1 MSEGPEAAGVTGSG
15 DGPRNVPEPVTAV
28 TDTAGAW
35 LPARMAE
42 VESGLLQAVEG
53 EGSLA
58 ADAVR
63 TLNAGGKRMR
73 PMLVL
78 LCAGPEAGAAAVR
91 SGIAVELVHMASLV
105 HDDVLDRAPL
115 RRGLPTVFARSGRE
129 RATALGDRLFSTA
142 FRILVEG
149 GDSGAVSE
157 VSATAV
163 DLARGELKQREGA
176 FNMELTESDYFERC
190 GLKTGRLFEA
200 ACVLGRASTGG
211 DPEPVGLFG
220 RRIGLAFQLLDDVL
234 DIAGP
239 PERTGKARGTDL
251 LDGTVTLP
259 LIVAAGFDPALS
271 ALDLRSLDES
281 SAEVACDRIEATG
294 ALEQVRARAIE
305 LIDEA
310 KEGLAGAG
318 IETDQRQ
325 LLELIADG
333 VVLRYS

>member
-1 MSEGPEAAGVTGSG
+1 MGTPAENESARRRSL
-15 DGPRNVPEPVTAV
+15 PEPVTAV

-42 VESGLLQAVEG
+42 VEAGLLAAVEDEAG
-53 EGSLA
+53 LS

-78 LCAGPEAGAAAVR
+78 LCAGPEAGDAAVR
-91 SGIAVELVHMASLV
+91 AGIAVELVHMASLV

-115 RRGLPTVFARSGRE
+115 RRGLPTVYASAGRE

-142 FRILVEG
+142 FKVLVDG
-149 GDSGAVSE
+149 GDAAAVTE
-157 VSATAV
+157 ISATAV
-163 DLARGELKQREGA
+163 DLARGELRQREGA
-176 FNMELTESDYFERC
+176 FDMGLSETDYFDRC
-190 GLKTGRLFEA
+190 ALKTGRLFEA

-211 DPEPVGLFG
+211 EAGQVGLFG
-220 RRIGLAFQLLDDVL
+220 HRIGLAFQLLDDVL

-259 LIVAAGFDPALS
+259 LIVAAEFDPALA
-271 ALDLRSLDES
+271 ALDLRSLDED
-281 SAEVACDRIEATG
+281 SAAIACDRIAATG
-294 ALEQVRARAIE
+294 ALDQVRSRAIS
-305 LIDEA
+305 LIEEA
-310 KEGLAGAG
+310 KAGLAGG
-318 IETDQRQ
+318 GLDDQQRE

>member
-1 MSEGPEAAGVTGSG
+1 MNGAEGESTRRSL
-15 DGPRNVPEPVTAV
+15 PEPVTAV

-35 LPARMAE
+35 LPARMSE
-42 VESGLLQAVEG
+42 VETGLLAAVEG
-53 EGSLA
+53 GGELSE
-58 ADAVR
+58 DAVR

-78 LCAGPEAGAAAVR
+78 LCAGPGAGPAAVR
-91 SGIAVELVHMASLV
+91 AGIAVELVHMASLV

-115 RRGLPTVFARSGRE
+115 RRGLPTVYASSGRE

-142 FRILVEG
+142 FKVLVDG
-149 GDSGAVSE
+149 GDGEAVTE

-163 DLARGELKQREGA
+163 DLARGELRQREGA
-176 FNMELTESDYFERC
+176 FNMELTEADYFERC

-200 ACVLGRASTGG
+200 ACVLGRSSTGG
-211 DPEPVGLFG
+211 DSGPIGLFG
-220 RRIGLAFQLLDDVL
+220 HRIGLAFQLLDDVL

-259 LIVAAGFDPALS
+259 VIVAAARDPEIAS
-271 ALDLRSLDES
+271 LDLRSLDER
-281 SAEVACDRIEATG
+281 SAAEACDRIAATG
-294 ALEQVRARAIE
+294 ALEEVRGRAIG
-305 LIDEA
+305 LIEEA
-310 KEGLAGAG
+310 KAGLTGTG
-318 IETDQRQ
+318 IETEQRE

-333 VVLRYS
+333 VVHRYS

>member
-1 MSEGPEAAGVTGSG
+1 MSAAGNESRRGSL
-15 DGPRNVPEPVTAV
+15 PEPVTAV

-35 LPARMAE
+35 LPARMRE
-42 VESGLLQAVEG
+42 VESGLLAVVEG
-53 EGSLA
+53 EGELA
-58 ADAVR
+58 EDAVR

-78 LCAGPEAGAAAVR
+78 LCAGPEAGNAAVR
-91 SGIAVELVHMASLV
+91 AGIAVELVHMASLV

-115 RRGLPTVFARSGRE
+115 RRGLPTVYASSGRE

-142 FRILVEG
+142 FKVLVEG
-149 GDSGAVSE
+149 GDADAVTE

-163 DLARGELKQREGA
+163 DLARGELRQREGA
-176 FNMELTESDYFERC
+176 FNLELTESEYFERC
-190 GLKTGRLFEA
+190 ALKTGRLFEA
-200 ACVLGRASTGG
+200 ACVLGRASTGR
-211 DPEPVGLFG
+211 EPGPIGLFG
-220 RRIGLAFQLLDDVL
+220 HRIGLAFQLLDDVL

-259 LIVAAGFDPALS
+259 LIVAARLDPAL
-271 ALDLRSLDES
+271 AGLDLRALDEQ
-281 SAEVACDRIEATG
+281 SAAVTCDRIAATG
-294 ALEQVRARAIE
+294 ALDEVRQRAIDLVE
-305 LIDEA
+305 EA
-310 KEGLAGAG
+310 KAGLNGAG
-318 IETDQRQ
+318 IEPEQQQ

>member
-1 MSEGPEAAGVTGSG
+1 MNGAKGEPSRRSL
-15 DGPRNVPEPVTAV
+15 PEPVTAV

-35 LPARMAE
+35 LPTRMSE
-42 VESGLLQAVEG
+42 VESGLLNAVEG
-53 EGSLA
+53 GGELSE
-58 ADAVR
+58 DAVR

-78 LCAGPEAGAAAVR
+78 LCAGPEAGPAAVR
-91 SGIAVELVHMASLV
+91 AGIAVELVHMASLV

-115 RRGLPTVFARSGRE
+115 RRGLPTVYASSGRD

-142 FRILVEG
+142 FKALVDG
-149 GDSGAVSE
+149 GDADAVTE

-163 DLARGELKQREGA
+163 DLARGELRQREGA
-176 FNMELTESDYFERC
+176 FNMELTEADYFERS

-200 ACVLGRASTGG
+200 ACVLGRSSIGG
-211 DPEPVGLFG
+211 DSGPIGLFG
-220 RRIGLAFQLLDDVL
+220 HRIGLAFQLLDDVL

-259 LIVAAGFDPALS
+259 LIVAAGFDPAL
-271 ALDLRSLDES
+271 AAMDLRTLDEE
-281 SAEVACDRIEATG
+281 SAAIACDRIEATG
-294 ALEQVRARAIE
+294 ALDEVRSRAIG
-305 LIDEA
+305 LIEEA
-310 KEGLAGAG
+310 KAGLSGAG
-318 IETDQRQ
+318 VEPDQRE

>member
-1 MSEGPEAAGVTGSG
+1 MSEAEDAAS
-15 DGPRNVPEPVTAV
+15 RRRSLPEPVTAV
-28 TDTAGAW
+28 TDTAGDW

-42 VESGLLQAVEG
+42 VESGLVGAVEAEG
-53 EGSLA
+53 ELA
-58 ADAVR
+58 EDAIR

-78 LCAGPEAGAAAVR
+78 LCAGPEAGDAAVR
-91 SGIAVELVHMASLV
+91 AGIAVELVHMASLV

-115 RRGLPTVFARSGRE
+115 RRGLPTVYASSGRE

-142 FRILVEG
+142 FRVLVDG
-149 GDSGAVSE
+149 GDAAAVTE

-176 FNMELTESDYFERC
+176 FDMGLTESDYFERC

-200 ACVLGRASTGG
+200 ACVLGRTSTGG
-211 DPEPVGLFG
+211 EAGPMGLFG
-220 RRIGLAFQLLDDVL
+220 HRIGLSFQLLDDVL

-259 LIVAAGFDPALS
+259 LILAARIDPTLS
-271 ALDLRSLDES
+271 ALDMRSLDEQT
-281 SAEVACDRIEATG
+281 AANVCDRIAETG
-294 ALEQVRARAIE
+294 ALDQVRARAIE
-305 LIDEA
+305 LIEEA
-310 KEGLAGAG
+310 KAGLEGIG
-318 IETDQRQ
+318 IDSQQRQ